1 MPRRIKRNKEI
12 TLINFFHKSIWK
24 LIDVM
29 LFRLRE
35 NFAECKG
42 RNKNINENMI
52 QKRKPSKDKK
62 RQKKGWIQGS
72 PRFEFA
78 HVYT

>member
-1 MPRRIKRNKEI
+1 
-12 TLINFFHKSIWK
+12 
-24 LIDVM
+24 M

-62 RQKKGWIQGS
+62 RQKKVGFKVRNDLNL
-72 PRFEFA
+72 PTFTRDK
-78 HVYT
+78 

>member
-1 MPRRIKRNKEI
+1 
-12 TLINFFHKSIWK
+12 
-24 LIDVM
+24 M